1 MSPLYAIS
9 LSGFICEWPSFACI
23 LLLILCLLDG
33 IWQMLYWKFVLVDRR
48 TKIESGQRA
57 TSFIYLL
64 NAKGSVIGSVL
75 SKFQPQ
81 YREAAFMG
89 GQLAYAILTELP
101 AVYVLYDSP
110 FWSNIFLLF
119 IFSVSVWNGGGF
131 YIEVF
136 GRKWVSRPKLVILMI
151 RSNLTCYRFEK
162 ELEALRKELAE
173 ATARSGRSSPNGTIC
188 IMTDDEEPISPQLS
202 PRRKHVPLVAPASE
216 DKKSQ

>member
-1 MSPLYAIS
+1 
-9 LSGFICEWPSFACI
+9 
-23 LLLILCLLDG
+23 
-33 IWQMLYWKFVLVDRR
+33 MLYWKFVLVDRR

-57 TSFIYLL
+57 TSFLFLL
-64 NAKGSVIGSVL
+64 NSKGSVIGSFL
-75 SKFQPQ
+75 SKFPPQ

-110 FWSNIFLLF
+110 FWSNMFLLF

-136 GRKWVSRPKLVILMI
+136 GRKWVSCLKLVALMI
-151 RSNLTCYRFEK
+151 YSNLTFYRFEK

-173 ATARSGRSSPNGTIC
+173 ATARSGLSSPNGTVGN
-188 IMTDDEEPISPQLS
+188 MTDDEEPISPQLS
-202 PRRKHVPLVAPASE
+202 PKREYAPLVAPTSE